1 VNWQDPNGMVTTVV
15 QEIHSVMVCQIQSK
29 TMVLKN
35 VSFKLFCKQYFVF
48 RLVFPLCCFK
58 PFSEN
63 NML

>member
-48 RLVFPLCCFK
+48 G
-58 PFSEN
+58 
-63 NML
+63 